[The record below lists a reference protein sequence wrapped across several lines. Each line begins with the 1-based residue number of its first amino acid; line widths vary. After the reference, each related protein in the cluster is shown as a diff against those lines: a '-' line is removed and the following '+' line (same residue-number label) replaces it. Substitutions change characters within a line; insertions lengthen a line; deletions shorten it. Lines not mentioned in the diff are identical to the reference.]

1 MQAFVTE
8 HAALK
13 CSLRVLP
20 ADRSLAD
27 VWASGLLQPSQGT
40 AVLALDFDQ
49 TLTLVRPNADGVRQK
64 GLRGGEPARAAL
76 HAMRDAGVRMV
87 VVTAQSPSVGTVE
100 NMAKELGELGLAEL
114 FDARPAEPETSLEEL
129 RRRYE
134 VTFDGGVKLAIKGH
148 TVAARYNKPEG
159 LQAWMDREGLAPDK
173 LVFVDD
179 NSDNAFSMF
188 LHFATLEKQHA
199 KEGGAAKPVPPST
212 CSIWYPPESAS
223 TEENFDKT
231 TRQLLLRLSRGR
243 LGGEGEAAELD

>member
-159 LQAWMDREGLAPDK
+159 LQAWLRREGLAPSS

-179 NSDNAFSMF
+179 NSDNCFSMF
-188 LHFATLEKQHA
+188 GVFAALEKAHA
-199 KEGGAAKPVPPST
+199 AGEAPAGAPAPPAV
-212 CSIWYPPESAS
+212 CAVWYPPEEGAA
-223 TEENFDKT
+223 EENFDAT
-231 TRQLLLRLSRGR
+231 TRELLLRLSRCR
-243 LGGEGEAAELD
+243 IGEDGS